1 MDADKTSP
9 DYSTLDYTRM
19 ALVPGN
25 VYPFDQNS
33 KLATFAYPGYDVR
46 VESHTIGQVFQDRD
60 GWHYIAPHGAFGTR
74 NTRKAAIALLV
85 HFAQRNYK

>member
-1 MDADKTSP
+1 MSTDSTTP

-19 ALVPGN
+19 ALVPVN
-25 VYPFDQNS
+25 VYPFDTTS
-33 KLATFAYPGYDVR
+33 KLATFSYPGYDVR
-46 VESHTIGQVFQDRD
+46 VESHTIGQVFQDSG
-60 GWHYIAPHGAFGTR
+60 GWHYIAPHSAFGTR